1 MTFLH
6 SVSEYQKIEHDARKS
21 ETYLNAFLLFLRTL
35 TMMTKSSSA
44 SCTAVGNVSLFF
56 SRVIYSVAL
65 CFSLNS
71 AFMVSSTGGT
81 ASQASILPVH

>member
-21 ETYLNAFLLFLRTL
+21 ETYLNAFLLCLRAL
-35 TMMTKSSSA
+35 TMMTRSSSV
-44 SCTAVGNVSLFF
+44 SCTAVANVSLMF
-56 SRVIYSVAL
+56 SLVYSVAF

-71 AFMVSSTGGT
+71 AFMVSSAGGT
-81 ASQASILPVH
+81 ASQASMLPVH